1 MMTIEMSVLAY
12 IGVFALI
19 LTLIQGTRN
28 VLLLGLPT
36 AAGNQ
41 HDIDPWTGWNDRL
54 NRAISNLIEAII
66 IFAPV
71 AVAVQLSGLN
81 NDISALGAQVFLV
94 ARIAHAVVYV
104 VGIPYVRTT
113 AWSAGVAGILML
125 ASPLFT

>member
-1 MMTIEMSVLAY
+1 MTAEMTVLAY
-12 IGVFALI
+12 IGIFALI

-28 VLLLGLPT
+28 VLILGLPA

-54 NRAISNLIEAII
+54 NRAIRNLIEAII

-81 NDISALGAQVFLV
+81 NDSSATGAYIFLI
-94 ARIAHAVVYV
+94 ARIAHAIVYV
-104 VGIPYVRTT
+104 AGIPYVRTT
-113 AWSAGVAGILML
+113 AWFAGVVGILML
-125 ASPLFT
+125 ASPLLG